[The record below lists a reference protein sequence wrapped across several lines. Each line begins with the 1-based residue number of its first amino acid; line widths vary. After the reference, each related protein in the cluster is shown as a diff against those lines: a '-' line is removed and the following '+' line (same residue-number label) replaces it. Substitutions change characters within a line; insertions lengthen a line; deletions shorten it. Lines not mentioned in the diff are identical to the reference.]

1 MNRIF
6 TLIFLTSYFATAQV
20 GIGTVAP
27 EADLHVVGDMLVQK
41 EFDLTSLPVVDD
53 QEENFKLLSRL
64 TNSTP
69 VGEITI
75 LDVNNLT
82 VAPINVVDYKFRN
95 VHLDNL
101 RDVNLQYD
109 ANKYV
114 VGVANFRQIG
124 DAVKKDTVNNTV
136 SIGTF
141 VMRTF
146 VSGGTWH
153 LEIQNRD
160 LDLDEADSLEYEVTL
175 IVYDKSYFKNM
186 PPIVTDL
193 GGSNRGTASSI
204 PAFN

>member
-6 TLIFLTSYFATAQV
+6 TLILFTSYFASAQV
-20 GIGTVAP
+20 GIGTLNP
-27 EADLHVVGDMLVQK
+27 EADLHVAGDMLVQK

-101 RDVNLQYD
+101 KDVNLQYD
-109 ANKYV
+109 ADKYV
-114 VGVANFRQIG
+114 VGLANFRQIG
-124 DAVKKDTVNNTV
+124 DAVKKAAVNNTV

-146 VSGGTWH
+146 VSGNTWH